1 MGIHKIYAVG
11 ECGERARGVEGK
23 DTRSR
28 LSPYYMDK
36 NPCFPVAH
44 GPVSLHGLYYTD
56 SPWEEG

>member
-1 MGIHKIYAVG
+1 MYVILELGVREWG
-11 ECGERARGVEGK
+11 EGEERG
-23 DTRSR
+23 SR

>member
-1 MGIHKIYAVG
+1 MRWG
-11 ECGERARGVEGK
+11 EAGGRGGGGRGDGGWGGWVRG
-23 DTRSR
+23 SR